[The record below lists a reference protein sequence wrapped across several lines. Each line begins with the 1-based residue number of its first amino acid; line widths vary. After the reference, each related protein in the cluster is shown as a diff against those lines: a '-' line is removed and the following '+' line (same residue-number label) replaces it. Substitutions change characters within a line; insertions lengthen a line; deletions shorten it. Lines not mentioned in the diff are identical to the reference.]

1 MEAQAPECL
10 LFATVIKH
18 RANAQKRRLQE
29 QAQEENR
36 IAVACAD
43 AKAFLNKHC
52 SAYLVGM
59 LKKKTALPGLS
70 PVAESIFMLQ
80 RK

>member
-18 RANAQKRRLQE
+18 RANSGERRLQE

-36 IAVACAD
+36 IAVAHAD

-52 SAYLVGM
+52 SAYLVWM
-59 LKKKTALPGLS
+59 LSKKTALPGLS
-70 PVAESIFMLQ
+70 PVAECIFVLQ